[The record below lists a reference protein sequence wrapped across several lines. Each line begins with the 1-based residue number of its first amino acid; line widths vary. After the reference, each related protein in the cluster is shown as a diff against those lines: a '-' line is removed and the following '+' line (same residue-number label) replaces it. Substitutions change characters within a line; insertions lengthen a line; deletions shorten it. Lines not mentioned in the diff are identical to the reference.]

1 MSHLH
6 FLRFHSVG
14 KRAIVSIWQLAVVI
28 SNYRVEMICEIKE
41 FENTEKNNLVTSLIF
56 LNPLLRELKKQ
67 IKC

>member
-28 SNYRVEMICEIKE
+28 SNYRVKMICKIKE
-41 FENTEKNNLVTSLIF
+41 FENTEK
-56 LNPLLRELKKQ
+56 K
-67 IKC
+67 